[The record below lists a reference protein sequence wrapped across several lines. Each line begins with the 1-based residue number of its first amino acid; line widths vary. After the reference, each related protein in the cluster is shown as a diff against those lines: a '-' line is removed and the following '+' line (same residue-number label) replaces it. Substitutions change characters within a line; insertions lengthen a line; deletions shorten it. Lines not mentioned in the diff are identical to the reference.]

1 MKMKKR
7 QCFRVNFL
15 KEKGNESEECGINRI
30 LMAKKNMIKQTNPFN
45 EEVL

>member
-30 LMAKKNMIKQTNPFN
+30 LMGQKRYDQTDKSI
-45 EEVL
+45 